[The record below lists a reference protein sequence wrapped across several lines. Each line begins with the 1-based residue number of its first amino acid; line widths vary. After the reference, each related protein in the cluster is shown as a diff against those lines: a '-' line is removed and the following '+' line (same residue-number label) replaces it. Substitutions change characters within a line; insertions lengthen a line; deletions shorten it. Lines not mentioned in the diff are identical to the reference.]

1 MTLTARYWRS
11 RGVLYPYRMRSIP
24 ITRARQRLHRLV
36 EKVATS
42 GEPVQI
48 SGPRTDA
55 VLVAANDW
63 RALQETLLLVSV
75 PGVRQSIR
83 EGLESPLDEC
93 EESPG
98 W

>member
-1 MTLTARYWRS
+1 
-11 RGVLYPYRMRSIP
+11 MRAIP

-36 EKVATS
+36 DEVGKS
-42 GEPVQI
+42 GEPVRI

-55 VLVAANDW
+55 VLVSANDW

-75 PGVRQSIR
+75 PGLRQSIR